1 MRLWAAQAISAFGS
15 RITRTALPIIAVAAL
30 GESEA
35 IVALLAA
42 VSLAPGAVLALF
54 AGGFVD
60 RGKKRRILIA
70 ADLVRALAIVS
81 LTIAWALGILSIVH
95 VCIVGAMVG
104 AASALF
110 QIADVAYLPALV
122 SRTELVDGNSKLQT
136 TEAFAEISGP
146 ASAGVLIAALGA
158 PVAVVIDAVSYV
170 WSAFMLGRIKTVE
183 PSPGPDG
190 ASLSMSASMWQ
201 TTKDLKI
208 GMRAVFRNELVRP
221 VVVASI
227 IWTGSY
233 GFFAALYTL
242 FCLRTLGLSQ
252 TAFGVIIAMGGV
264 GSIIGA
270 VGARPLARRLG
281 IGPTIVVASIIISL
295 SGLCIPLAGGSF
307 AVAVALLCTQQLV
320 GDGFSVIFTIH
331 AVTLRQT
338 VLRREVLGRANAA
351 ITACVTGVVPIMA
364 IAAGVLAELT
374 SIRFA
379 MWIGMALAMMV
390 PFVLWP
396 LRRLKQLPSTDLSN
410 QSANE
415 TLRS

>member
-35 IVALLAA
+35 IVAILAA
-42 VSLAPGAVLALF
+42 VSLAPAAVLSLF

-60 RGKKRRILIA
+60 RGKKRRILVWSDLIRAGAIA
-70 ADLVRALAIVS
+70 S
-81 LTIAWALGILSIVH
+81 LTIAWAFGALSIVH
-95 VCIVGAMVG
+95 VCIVGAAVG

-110 QIADVAYLPALV
+110 QIADVAYLPAIV
-122 SRTELVDGNSKLQT
+122 ARGELVDGNSKLQT
-136 TEAFAEISGP
+136 TEAFAEITGP

-158 PVAVVIDAVSYV
+158 PIAVVIDAASYI
-170 WSAFMLGRIKTVE
+170 WSAFMLGRIRAVE
-183 PSPGPDG
+183 SPAAPDI
-190 ASLSMSASMWQ
+190 ASVSMSTSMWQ

-208 GMRAVFRNELVRP
+208 GMRAVFRDKLVRP
-221 VVVASI
+221 VVIAMIV
-227 IWTGSY
+227 WTGAY

-252 TAFGVIIAMGGV
+252 STFGVIIAMGGV
-264 GSIIGA
+264 GSIVGA
-270 VGARPLARRLG
+270 FAARPLARALG
-281 IGPTIVVASIIISL
+281 VGPTILVSSVIISL
-295 SGLCIPLAGGSF
+295 SGLCIPLARGPY
-307 AVAVALLCTQQLV
+307 VVVIALLCTQQLV
-320 GDGFSVIFTIH
+320 GDCLSVVFNIH

-351 ITACVTGVVPIMA
+351 ITACITGVVPFMA

-374 SIRFA
+374 SIRTA
-379 MWIGMALAMMV
+379 IWIGMVISLTV

-396 LRRLKQLPSTDLSN
+396 LRHVKHLPSVELMN
-410 QSANE
+410 QSADE
-415 TLRS
+415 TIR